1 MTEKLNSSNLRQNPR
16 NVNELV
22 NELTLF
28 DDDLMSRVFDKNIKA
43 TELLLRI
50 ILGKKVKVISVT
62 GQNEMKNHQVGGR
75 NITLD
80 VDAMD
85 ENGEEIDIEVQG
97 NSEGAHVRR
106 ARYHSSMVDSRMLK
120 EGQAFRELKDSYVI
134 FIYKHDK
141 FRKGLPLYHVDRYV
155 GETNEQFR
163 DGSHIIYVNG
173 NYKGNDEIGQLMQDF
188 REKNPECMHYTELA
202 ESVKHFKEK
211 EGGHEEMSEIVER
224 YINERV
230 EERVEE
236 RVKECVEERVKEC
249 VEERVKERVEKEKT
263 ISVQNLMNN
272 MKWTLDQALDALGI
286 KGKERILI
294 TQQLQ
299 K

>member
-50 ILGKKVKVISVT
+50 ILGKKVRVISVT

-141 FRKGLPLYHVDRYV
+141 FRKGLPLYHVERYV

-202 ESVKHFKEK
+202 ESVKYFKEK

-224 YINERV
+224 YIN
-230 EERVEE
+230 ERVEE

-286 KGKERILI
+286 KGKERTLI

>member
-62 GQNEMKNHQVGGR
+62 GQNEMKNHQVGRR

-141 FRKGLPLYHVDRYV
+141 FRKGLPLYHVERYV

-211 EGGHEEMSEIVER
+211 EGGREEMSEIVER

-263 ISVQNLMNN
+263 ILVQNLMNN

-286 KGKERILI
+286 KGKERTLI

>member
-120 EGQAFRELKDSYVI
+120 EGQAFRELRDSYVI

-141 FRKGLPLYHVDRYV
+141 FRKGLPLYHVERYV

-211 EGGHEEMSEIVER
+211 EGGREEMSEIVER
-224 YINERV
+224 YINER
-230 EERVEE
+230 
-236 RVKECVEERVKEC
+236 VEERVKEC

-286 KGKERILI
+286 KGKERTLI

>member
-50 ILGKKVKVISVT
+50 ILGKKVKVISVI

-141 FRKGLPLYHVDRYV
+141 FQKGLPLYHVERYV

-236 RVKECVEERVKEC
+236 RVKECVEERVKE
-249 VEERVKERVEKEKT
+249 RVEKEKT

-286 KGKERILI
+286 KGKERTLI

>member
-50 ILGKKVKVISVT
+50 ILGKKVRVISVT

-141 FRKGLPLYHVDRYV
+141 FRKGLPLYHVERYV

-202 ESVKHFKEK
+202 ESVKYFKEK

-224 YINERV
+224 YINER
-230 EERVEE
+230 
-236 RVKECVEERVKEC
+236 VEERVKEC

-286 KGKERILI
+286 KGKERTLI

>member
-1 MTEKLNSSNLRQNPR
+1 
-16 NVNELV
+16 
-22 NELTLF
+22 
-28 DDDLMSRVFDKNIKA
+28 
-43 TELLLRI
+43 
-50 ILGKKVKVISVT
+50 
-62 GQNEMKNHQVGGR
+62 MKNHQVGGR
-75 NITLD
+75 NITLN

-97 NSEGAHVRR
+97 ISEGAHVRR

-141 FRKGLPLYHVDRYV
+141 FRKGLPLYHVERYV

-188 REKNPECMHYTELA
+188 WEKNPECMHYTELA

-211 EGGHEEMSEIVER
+211 AGGREEMSEIVER
-224 YINERV
+224 YGDERALMANI
-230 EERVEE
+230 
-236 RVKECVEERVKEC
+236 
-249 VEERVKERVEKEKT
+249 T
-263 ISVQNLMNN
+263 SVQNLMNN
-272 MKWTLDQALDALGI
+272 MNWTLDQALDALGI
-286 KGKERILI
+286 KGKERTLI

>member
-1 MTEKLNSSNLRQNPR
+1 
-16 NVNELV
+16 
-22 NELTLF
+22 
-28 DDDLMSRVFDKNIKA
+28 
-43 TELLLRI
+43 
-50 ILGKKVKVISVT
+50 
-62 GQNEMKNHQVGGR
+62 MKNHQVGGR
-75 NITLD
+75 NITLN

-141 FRKGLPLYHVDRYV
+141 FRKGLPLYHVERYV

-173 NYKGNDEIGQLMQDF
+173 NYKGNDEI
-188 REKNPECMHYTELA
+188 
-202 ESVKHFKEK
+202 
-211 EGGHEEMSEIVER
+211 VER
-224 YINERV
+224 YGDERALMANI
-230 EERVEE
+230 
-236 RVKECVEERVKEC
+236 
-249 VEERVKERVEKEKT
+249 T
-263 ISVQNLMNN
+263 SVQNLMNN

-286 KGKERILI
+286 KGKERTLI

>member
-188 REKNPECMHYTELA
+188 REKNPECMYYTELA

-236 RVKECVEERVKEC
+236 RVKECVE
-249 VEERVKERVEKEKT
+249 KEKT

-286 KGKERILI
+286 KGKERTLI